1 MLKSFREVL
10 NMYCFYET
18 ILGSLTSN
26 HILKGA
32 GQTNQ
37 LEVIG
42 DGQTFDLYINER
54 FVGSIKDEVTARQLH
69 LRLS

>member
-1 MLKSFREVL
+1 MFKSFREVL
-10 NMYCFYET
+10 NMNCFYET
-18 ILGSLTSN
+18 ILGPLASN

-37 LEVIG
+37 LKVIV

-54 FVGSIKDEVTARQLH
+54 FVGSIKDEPFSSGRAG
-69 LRLS
+69 